1 MNLWLKGNIT
11 IPPRPRSV
19 GGLIGWARGVNR
31 ALVELR
37 ERKIVGNV
45 TTRAASGIK
54 PPLWVTLRTLPGDPI
69 TYEVFA
75 EYGHVVPRHNSST
88 DTGEPIEITSLPTKD
103 APLAVIEDDKL
114 WVELTIGVD
123 GKCTAADF
131 DSGATWP
138 EDTPPDLVGGD
149 GTGTAG
155 QRYIR
160 IAEIIPDPE
169 STATTPPIIRKQLH
183 TGHIDYAQPTLA
195 ENTISSASGN
205 QGRTLKAWNA
215 TEGQWEFRHLEAGD
229 GIEITEE
236 ADRILVAAT
245 GASHPWKSIPSET
258 ENSVDV
264 GEGFVMAYYTS
275 ITGEIPQG
283 EILVPDTIVLAAAY
297 DFDGD
302 TVEITG
308 TQYIY
313 GEISRNY
320 VEGDYYAASE
330 FDIAGTTETTQI
342 YTHDDI
348 NPAAWASGAPSQ
360 TVSLVASNDAPST
373 YSPTSGKAAFLIAKA
388 TNDAG
393 TITIDKQYL
402 THNPTMFVPMVLLTV
417 IN

>member
-1 MNLWLKGNIT
+1 MKLWLKGNIT

-138 EDTPPDLVGGD
+138 EDVPPDLVGGD

-160 IAEIIPDPE
+160 IAEIIANPE
-169 STATTPPIIRKQLH
+169 STATPPPLIRKQLH

-215 TEGQWEFRHLEAGD
+215 TEGQWEFRYLEAGD
-229 GIEITEE
+229 GVEITEE
-236 ADRILVAAT
+236 ADRIVVAAT
-245 GASHPWKSIPSET
+245 GASHPWKAT
-258 ENSVDV
+258 ENGDEFITIAA
-264 GEGFVMAYYTS
+264 GE
-275 ITGEIPQG
+275 
-283 EILVPDTIVLAAAY
+283 LLAARTSSGGGYPFYWEELSYAGGNIEVTAATGY
-297 DFDGD
+297 ILISMVVTEEQAGD
-302 TVEITG
+302 TNAGDSGILASPASFTVEFQPTLPDVTDDMAFPICK
-308 TQYIY
+308 
-313 GEISRNY
+313 
-320 VEGDYYAASE
+320 VALAAGV
-330 FDIAGTTETTQI
+330 ATVTKQI
-342 YTHDDI
+342 
-348 NPAAWASGAPSQ
+348 
-360 TVSLVASNDAPST
+360 
-373 YSPTSGKAAFLIAKA
+373 
-388 TNDAG
+388 
-393 TITIDKQYL
+393 L
-402 THNPTMFVPMVLLTV
+402 THNPSPSVTWISPAP
-417 IN
+417 